1 MYPAPLIRVFFNLT
15 AFIMKLLS
23 SANIEDKQPIYKVEM
38 VNGSHPCIVS
48 KNADATLAWEVE
60 LPEVLTLSK
69 DEYDSIHSIFVKALR
84 CLPMHSV
91 FHKQDWFLD
100 DSYTPSFEEE
110 LSFLTR
116 SFERN
121 FNERPFLNHKCYFFI
136 TKSSGDRTAHTGMF
150 SALSKRH
157 LVPKDMMDP
166 KVISDFFDKTSQFVK
181 ILSDSGFF
189 TLRSLTV
196 DEIAGT
202 EQQPGLLEKYL
213 TLSYDGLALQDI
225 NFEEGLKIGNK
236 NCSLFTIAHVDD
248 LPAKVETE
256 IKYEK
261 LSTDKSRYSLGF
273 ASHVGLN
280 LACSHIYNQY
290 IFIDDHQK
298 RLKTLEGKKANL
310 RSLSRYSRENETNM
324 LRTEEFLNESV
335 AEQRL
340 SVRAHFNILIWSE
353 DKEELKKLRSQTG
366 SAVVQM
372 DCRPREATIDIA
384 TLYWSGIPGN
394 AGDFPHEE
402 TFITFT
408 EQATCF
414 LNIETNY
421 RDSSSPFGIKLID
434 RISGKPV
441 HADISDLPMK
451 KGVITNRNKF
461 ILGPSGSGKSFF
473 TNHMVRQYYDQGT
486 HILLVDVG
494 HSYKGLCDLVKG
506 VYFTYDEKKPL
517 SFNPFYFDKA
527 IDVEKKESVKTLLMA
542 LWKREGERIT
552 QAEYSTISD
561 AVALYYDM
569 LKVEDIFPCFN
580 TFYEFFEGPFREMLQ
595 QNEHFAERHFD
606 VHNFLYILKRYYKGG
621 EFDFLLNSDQNLDL
635 LHEPFIV
642 FELDNIKD
650 HPILFPVVTLIIMET
665 FISKMRKL
673 NGVRKM
679 ILIEEAWKA
688 IAREGTAEFIKYL
701 FKTVRKFFGEAVVV
715 TQEIDDIIGNQVV
728 KDAIINNA
736 DCKILLDQRKFMN
749 RFDQIQ
755 GLLGL
760 TEKEKTQVLSINQDI
775 KPGRLYKE
783 VFISLGGQSSK
794 VYAVEVSAEEYIT
807 YSTEQKEKMKL
818 FEKRDKYGS
827 MEVAINEA
835 GYEIR
840 AGIF

>member
-1 MYPAPLIRVFFNLT
+1 
-15 AFIMKLLS
+15 MKLLS
-23 SANIEDKQPIYKVEM
+23 SAKIEDKQPIYKVEV
-38 VNGSHPCIVS
+38 VNGSYHCIVS
-48 KNADATLAWEVE
+48 KNADITLAWEVD

-69 DEYDSIHSIFVKALR
+69 DEYDSIHAVFVKALR
-84 CLPMHSV
+84 CLPDHSV
-91 FHKQDWFLD
+91 FHKQDWFID
-100 DSYTPSFEEE
+100 DKYDPAFERE

-136 TKSSGDRTAHTGMF
+136 TKSSGDRTDHTGMF
-150 SALSKRH
+150 SALTRRH
-157 LVPKDMMDP
+157 MVPRDMMEP
-166 KVISDFFDKTSQFVK
+166 KVINDFFDRTNQFIK

-189 TLRSLTV
+189 GIRALTV

-202 EQQPGLLEKYL
+202 EKESGLLEKYL
-213 TLSYDGLALQDI
+213 NLSYDGLALQDI
-225 NFEEGLKIGNK
+225 SFEDGLKIGNK

-248 LPAKVETE
+248 LPGKVETE

-261 LSTDKSRYSLGF
+261 LSTDRSRFSLCF

-280 LACSHIYNQY
+280 LSCSHLYNQY
-290 IFIDDHQK
+290 IFIDNHQK
-298 RLKTLEGKKANL
+298 RLKVLEGRKANL
-310 RSLSRYSRENETNM
+310 RSLSRYSRENEANM
-324 LRTEEFLNESV
+324 LRTEDFLNEAV

-372 DCRPREATIDIA
+372 DCRPREATIDIG

-394 AGDFPHEE
+394 AGDFPAEE
-402 TFITFT
+402 TFTTFT
-408 EQATCF
+408 EQAACF

-421 RDSSSPFGIKLID
+421 RDSPSPFGVKLID

-441 HADISDLPMK
+441 HVDISDLPMK

-494 HSYKGLCDLVKG
+494 HSYKGLCDLVEG
-506 VYFTYDEKKPL
+506 VYFTYDEKKPI
-517 SFNPFYFDKA
+517 SFNPFYFEGEL
-527 IDVEKKESVKTLLMA
+527 DVEKKESVKTLLMA
-542 LWKREGERIT
+542 LWKREGEKIT
-552 QAEYSTISD
+552 QAEYATISD
-561 AVALYYDM
+561 AVTLYYESIK
-569 LKVEDIFPCFN
+569 LGNTVFPSFN
-580 TFYEFFEGPFREMLQ
+580 TFYEFFDGPFRALLSE
-595 QNEHFAERHFD
+595 NKHFKERHFD
-606 VHNFLYILKRYYKGG
+606 VHNFLYILRRYYKGG
-621 EFDFLLNSDQNLDL
+621 EFDFLLNSDKNLDL

-673 NGVRKM
+673 DGIRKM

-688 IAREGTAEFIKYL
+688 IAKEGTAEFIKYL
-701 FKTVRKFFGEAVVV
+701 FKTVRKFFGEAIVV

-728 KDAIINNA
+728 KDAIINNS

-749 RFDQIQ
+749 RFEQIQ
-755 GLLGL
+755 SLLGL
-760 TEKEKTQVLSINQDI
+760 TEKEKSQVLSINQDI
-775 KPGRLYKE
+775 KPGRIYKE
-783 VFISLGGQSSK
+783 VFISLGGQESK

-807 YSTEQKEKMKL
+807 YSTEQKEKIKL
-818 FEKRDKYGS
+818 FAKRDKYQS
-827 MEVAINEA
+827 MEVAIKEA

-840 AGIF
+840 EGVF